1 MPYGDRLRKR
11 WVVVRLLPQM
21 QRIDVARFYQYSD
34 AQGYAQILRQLD
46 PAAQLVVMFDPG
58 LEAQPRCDTCC

>member
-1 MPYGDRLRKR
+1 
-11 WVVVRLLPQM
+11 M